1 MTSAND
7 DAMIFLSRKKNDMM
21 KKKQFKTESK
31 KILDLMINSVY
42 TNRDIFLRELIS
54 NASDAID
61 KLYYKSLTDTKV
73 NLNKDDFCIK
83 LELDKE
89 NRTIKIID
97 NGIGMTEEELDNNL
111 GIIAKSGSSLFKE
124 INDKQKDVNIIGQ
137 FGVGFYSAFMIA
149 KEIRVLSKS
158 FDSDEAHLWI
168 SDGIDGYSIEK
179 ATKADAGTEIT
190 LYLKDNTETDNYD
203 EYLEQ
208 RRIEGIVKKY
218 SDYIKY
224 PIIMKVEETKLKEDS
239 ETETETVVKD
249 KTLNS
254 MIPIWKRSNSEVK
267 EEEYNSFYSDKF
279 YDFEPPLK
287 SIHNKVEGQISYDS
301 LLFIPSHA
309 PYDYYT
315 KDYEKGLQLYSN
327 GVLIMEKCADL
338 LPDYFSFVKGL
349 VDSEDI
355 SLNLSREVLQQ
366 DRQLKLITKSIE
378 KKIKAILEEMLKEDR
393 VNYEKFFEAFGMQLK
408 YGIYS
413 SYGMNKE
420 MLQDLLMFYSSKDKK
435 RITLKEYVERM
446 KDGQEKIY
454 YASGESLDKIDML
467 PSVESFK
474 DKDYEVLYL
483 CDYVDEFTIQS
494 LMEYEGK
501 KFANVSSESVDL
513 SSEDEKKELQEKN
526 EAAKDM
532 FAVMK
537 DALKDVKDI
546 RFTNKLK
553 NHPVCL
559 STGGNISLEM
569 EKVLNSM
576 PTGENVKAEVVLEIN
591 ENHPIANKLKDLYE
605 NDKDKLAEYTK
616 ILYNQARLVEGL
628 NVDDPTE
635 LTNLICNLLSK

>member
-366 DRQLKLITKSIE
+366 DRQLKLIAKSIE
-378 KKIKAILEEMLKEDR
+378 KKIKAVLEEMLKEDR

-467 PSVESFK
+467 PSVENFK

-537 DALKDVKDI
+537 EALKDVKDI

-635 LTNLICNLLSK
+635 LTNLICNLLSE

>member
-1 MTSAND
+1 
-7 DAMIFLSRKKNDMM
+7 M

-61 KLYYKSLTDTKV
+61 KLYYLSLTDRKV
-73 NLNKDDFCIK
+73 VLNKDDFY
-83 LELDKE
+83 
-89 NRTIKIID
+89 IKIDIDKDKRIIKITD
-97 NGIGMTEEELDNNL
+97 NGIGMSEEELDNNL

-124 INDKQKDVNIIGQ
+124 LNDKQKDVNIIGQ

-149 KEIRVLSKS
+149 KEIEVRSKA
-158 FDSDEAHLWI
+158 FGSDEAFLWV
-168 SDGIDGYSIEK
+168 SDGVDGYSIEK
-179 ATKADAGTEIT
+179 TTLDNVGTEIT
-190 LYLKDNTETDNYD
+190 LYLKDNDDNDNYD

-224 PIIMKVEETKLKEDS
+224 PIIMEVEETKLKEDS
-239 ETETETVVKD
+239 DNETETVVTD
-249 KTLNS
+249 KILNS
-254 MIPIWKRSNSEVK
+254 MIPIWKKSSNDVK
-267 EEEYNSFYSDKF
+267 DEEYNSFYSDKF
-279 YDFEPPLK
+279 YDFEAPLK
-287 SIHNKVEGQISYDS
+287 SMHNKVEGQICYDS

-327 GVLIMEKCADL
+327 GVLIMDKCADL

-366 DRQLKLITKSIE
+366 DRQLKLIAKSVE
-378 KKIKAILEEMLKEDR
+378 KKIKSVLEEMLEENR
-393 VNYEKFFEAFGMQLK
+393 VDYEKFFDAFGMQIK
-408 YGIYS
+408 YGIYG

-420 MLQDLLMFYSSKDKK
+420 ALQDLLMFYSSKDKK
-435 RITLKEYVERM
+435 RVTLKEYVSNM
-446 KDGQEKIY
+446 KEDQDKIY

-467 PSVESFK
+467 PNVESFK

-494 LMEYEGK
+494 LMDYEGK
-501 KFANVSSESVDL
+501 KFVNVSSENVDL
-513 SSEDEKKELQEKN
+513 STDEEKKELEEKN
-526 EAAKDM
+526 ESAKDM
-532 FAVMK
+532 FALMK
-537 DALKDVKDI
+537 ESLTDVKNV

-559 STGGNISLEM
+559 STEGNISLEM

-576 PTGENVKAEVVLEIN
+576 PTGENVKAEIVLEIN
-591 ENHPIANKLKDLYE
+591 ESHPIADKLKDLYE
-605 NDKDKLAEYTK
+605 NDKEKLESYTK

-628 NVDDPTE
+628 SVEDPTE
-635 LTNLICNLLSK
+635 LSNIICDLLSK